1 MNLPEVQ
8 LEGEGLDATVV
19 VVSLGLMMMGA
30 IYLVHTFGK
39 ILCCC

>member
-19 VVSLGLMMMGA
+19 VVSVGLMMMGA
-30 IYLVHTFGK
+30 ICLVHTFCK